1 MGILPGKKGLDKK
14 EVNYFLLGS
23 IPTSNYPLDT
33 TLPNQE
39 QAEKTL
45 DSGRQ

>member
-1 MGILPGKKGLDKK
+1 MGILPRKKLLDKK
-14 EVNYFLLGS
+14 EVNDFLLAS
-23 IPTSNYPLDT
+23 VPTSNYPLDT
-33 TLPNQE
+33 TLFNHE

>member
-14 EVNYFLLGS
+14 EVNDFLLGS
-23 IPTSNYPLDT
+23 IPMSNYPLDT